1 MLLHLEKY
9 FLLSLPLTPAGD
21 TTRQGH
27 LIICLLRR
35 RYSYCTRLSCCFPEK
50 STNTSQIGFPN
61 LLVIDPMFF
70 PPRTIVITYYYGFTP
85 FIFHYLLLILIWAL
99 NTLNVVF
106 VGKMELSLYFY
117 GFLYTKGN
125 SKMVHF
131 YCSHVTKQ
139 LLSTLNATS
148 HVKRL
153 EEALEAS
160 SLLYLRSSKRQR
172 HLKYIVLHRR
182 RRRSVATFFFFFL
195 TINTHWPLAP
205 TAFTSTV
212 WSQSSWSGQEM
223 LLESFLYN

>member
-1 MLLHLEKY
+1 MQ
-9 FLLSLPLTPAGD
+9 FLLVFIKTL
-21 TTRQGH
+21 
-27 LIICLLRR
+27 
-35 RYSYCTRLSCCFPEK
+35 
-50 STNTSQIGFPN
+50 
-61 LLVIDPMFF
+61 FF
-70 PPRTIVITYYYGFTP
+70 SIS
-85 FIFHYLLLILIWAL
+85 
-99 NTLNVVF
+99 
-106 VGKMELSLYFY
+106 GKMELSLYFY

-182 RRRSVATFFFFFL
+182 RRRSVATFFFFL
-195 TINTHWPLAP
+195 LDNQYPLATGTYGFYFYGVVLVVVEWIGDAP
-205 TAFTSTV
+205 RKLSLQLKRILKKKKRREY
-212 WSQSSWSGQEM
+212 SQQLLLYFNDLYSRCLQNFISINYLFSS
-223 LLESFLYN
+223 